1 MALTIES
8 RMLRFQR
15 LLDNGG
21 LTFHQ
26 YQYEAVLWCLT
37 RELGLGQSNCE
48 EIYGGIVA
56 DEMGLGKTIQMI
68 GLMYVN
74 FVNKTLIVVPPI
86 LMEQW
91 FKEIYRISGHKAFIY
106 HGKNKQKLDLA
117 LALASDKNKNIIS
130 EFVNAHIVITSYN
143 TIAISKNNKNENKN
157 NKNNKN
163 NNENVCK
170 LLKIKWDRV
179 IFDEAHHLRNK
190 NTTRFLGS
198 INIRAKYRW
207 LLSGTPIQNKKS
219 DFVHL
224 CYILSPKFYVNQ
236 KKSNRDND
244 TLKEK
249 EKEKEKE
256 SQVDS
261 DSDSDSHSDNNKEN
275 IITMIQQNHVLKRTK
290 KMVGLEIADLNCSEL
305 LVEWKSE
312 DEKQFAQ
319 EIHSLIKVSGVSEKH
334 LTCFAKQIGQG
345 FGFVKSSMLMAVLRA
360 KQSCIMPELMKKTVE
375 WLVGSNKINKKYL
388 NVLNNNDFAS
398 SKLEKVINI
407 ILERK
412 DNKRGKI
419 VFCQF
424 RGEMNYLFDKMIEN
438 GLSSMII
445 DGRCNGKKRLIQLEK
460 SVDVLILQIQT
471 GCEGLNLQE
480 FYSEVYFVSP
490 HWNPSVEDQAV
501 ARCHR
506 MGQKQVVEVFKFIM
520 NGFDNWTDTDTDTD
534 TNNNNK
540 KTISLEKHILSIQ
553 EFKRGLRLL

>member
-1 MALTIES
+1 MTLSLIES

-26 YQYEAVLWCLT
+26 YQYEGVLWCLT
-37 RELGLGQSNCE
+37 RELGQSNNE
-48 EIYGGIVA
+48 IYGEIYGGIVA

-117 LALASDKNKNIIS
+117 LVSDKNKNKNIIS

-143 TIAISKNNKNENKN
+143 TIAISKNNKNKNKN
-157 NKNNKN
+157 DKKNEKN
-163 NNENVCK
+163 NNENACK

-224 CYILSPKFYVNQ
+224 CYILSPKFYINQ
-236 KKSNRDND
+236 KKSNRDTDTDTD
-244 TLKEK
+244 TLK
-249 EKEKEKE
+249 
-256 SQVDS
+256 DS
-261 DSDSDSHSDNNKEN
+261 DSDNNKEN

-388 NVLNNNDFAS
+388 NVLNNNNNNNNNNTDFAS

-424 RGEMNYLFDKMIEN
+424 RGEMNYLFDKMIEH

-520 NGFDNWTDTDTDTD
+520 NGFDNDFDNDSD
-534 TNNNNK
+534 NDNK
-540 KTISLEKHILSIQ
+540 KTISLEKHILNIQ